1 VRSSPLFYWG
11 LIAFVLL
18 AAAAFRHWDPAM
30 AQRMRAI
37 AFDTYQQLSPREYDP
52 ATPIRIVDID
62 DASLAA
68 RGQWPWPRNDL
79 ANLVSHLEA
88 MGAVAIVFDMVFPE
102 PDRLSPEQIAKRFP
116 DDTTLLEAKRV
127 LSAAPTNDNAFAD
140 AIARAHVVLSFAG
153 VQGSAA
159 PRLPPLVAELEY
171 KGDDPRLFV
180 PAFKSAVVNLP
191 VLSEK
196 AAGSGFNNWIPEQ
209 DQVIRKL
216 PLLIRVG
223 DALYPSIAAE
233 GLRVAQGVSNYL
245 IVASGSDDEQAFGK
259 RTGITKILIG
269 DATVPTDGS
278 GQMWLRFT
286 HSDPR
291 RYISAQAVLDSTV
304 SPDAVK
310 GRIVLIGTSAAGLLD
325 VRATPLDPSMPGVEA
340 HAQAIEQ
347 MLGGDFLSRPDFAT
361 GGEIV
366 FTLLAGVLLALAVYY
381 TGAAIGAVIG
391 GIAVALVLV
400 VSFLAFSRA
409 GWLLDPSYP
418 TLTLSAVYL
427 AGSSYL
433 RLVTERDR
441 NRNRVKLQRIARE
454 MEAASQIQRSFLPSN
469 ELDGPLKNKFNLFA
483 TMKPAKDIGGDF
495 YDYFMVADN
504 KLGFAIGD
512 VSGKGVPAAL
522 FMSVS
527 RTVLRTIA
535 FEGGEPGDV
544 LARVNLILARDNS
557 EGMFVTLFYAILD
570 LDTGNLQISSAG
582 HDDLFLL
589 TGNDALEP
597 LQHTGPAVGLFEE
610 AQFHTLTRQLADGD
624 AVFVLTDGVTEAFN
638 IDGRVFT
645 VDRLETLLRRCRRS
659 DARTIVETVTREVTA
674 FSEGTEQSD
683 DITCLAVQF
692 RDQAYSVS
700 PP

>member
-1 VRSSPLFYWG
+1 MRSSPLFYWG

-18 AAAAFRHWDPAM
+18 AAAALRHWDPAM

-52 ATPIRIVDID
+52 ATPVRIVDID

-79 ANLVSHLEA
+79 ANLVSRLEA

-116 DDTTLLEAKRV
+116 EDATLLEAKKV

-153 VQGSAA
+153 VQGAA
-159 PRLPPLVAELEY
+159 PARLPPLVAELEY

-191 VLSEK
+191 LLSAK

-245 IVASGSDDEQAFGK
+245 VVTSGSDGEQAFGT
-259 RTGITKILIG
+259 RTGIAKILIG

-278 GQMWLRFT
+278 GQMWIRFT

-291 RYISAQAVLDSTV
+291 RYISAQTVLDSTV
-304 SPDAVK
+304 SPEAVK

-347 MLGGDFLSRPDFAT
+347 MLSGDFLSRPDFAT
-361 GGEIV
+361 GSEII
-366 FTLLAGVLLALAVYY
+366 FTLLAGLLLALAVYY
-381 TGAAIGAVIG
+381 TGAANGAVIG
-391 GIAVALVLV
+391 GIAVAMVLG
-400 VSFLAFSRA
+400 VSLLAFGRA

-441 NRNRVKLQRIARE
+441 NRNRMKLQRIARE
-454 MEAASQIQRSFLPSN
+454 MEAASQIQRSFLPSS
-469 ELDGPLKNKFNLFA
+469 ELEGPLDDKFNLFA

-495 YDYFMVADN
+495 YDYFMIADN

-527 RTVLRTIA
+527 RTVLRTVA
-535 FEGGEPGDV
+535 FEAGEPGDV
-544 LARVNLILARDNS
+544 LARVNVILARDNS

-570 LDTGNLQISSAG
+570 LDTGILQISSAG

-589 TGNDALEP
+589 TGTDGLEP

-610 AQFHTLTRQLADGD
+610 AQYQTLTRQLKSGD

-645 VDRLETLLRRCRRS
+645 VDRLERLLRRCKRS

-692 RDQAYSVS
+692 RD
-700 PP
+700 

>member
-1 VRSSPLFYWG
+1 
-11 LIAFVLL
+11 
-18 AAAAFRHWDPAM
+18 
-30 AQRMRAI
+30 
-37 AFDTYQQLSPREYDP
+37 
-52 ATPIRIVDID
+52 
-62 DASLAA
+62 
-68 RGQWPWPRNDL
+68 
-79 ANLVSHLEA
+79 
-88 MGAVAIVFDMVFPE
+88 
-102 PDRLSPEQIAKRFP
+102 
-116 DDTTLLEAKRV
+116 
-127 LSAAPTNDNAFAD
+127 
-140 AIARAHVVLSFAG
+140 
-153 VQGSAA
+153 
-159 PRLPPLVAELEY
+159 
-171 KGDDPRLFV
+171 
-180 PAFKSAVVNLP
+180 
-191 VLSEK
+191 
-196 AAGSGFNNWIPEQ
+196 
-209 DQVIRKL
+209 
-216 PLLIRVG
+216 
-223 DALYPSIAAE
+223 
-233 GLRVAQGVSNYL
+233 
-245 IVASGSDDEQAFGK
+245 
-259 RTGITKILIG
+259 
-269 DATVPTDGS
+269 
-278 GQMWLRFT
+278 
-286 HSDPR
+286 
-291 RYISAQAVLDSTV
+291 
-304 SPDAVK
+304 
-310 GRIVLIGTSAAGLLD
+310 
-325 VRATPLDPSMPGVEA
+325 
-340 HAQAIEQ
+340 

>member
-1 VRSSPLFYWG
+1 
-11 LIAFVLL
+11 
-18 AAAAFRHWDPAM
+18 M

-37 AFDTYQQLSPREYDP
+37 AFDTYQQLSPRQYDP
-52 ATPIRIVDID
+52 ATPVRIVDID

-79 ANLVSHLEA
+79 ANLLLRLNE

-102 PDRLSPEQIAKRFP
+102 PDRLSPEQIVKRLP
-116 DDTTLLEAKRV
+116 ADAALAEAKKV
-127 LSAAPTNDNAFAD
+127 LSAAPANDRAFAD
-140 AIARAHVVLSFAG
+140 AIASGGVVLAFAG
-153 VQGSAA
+153 VQRSG
-159 PRLPPLVAELEY
+159 PDRIPPSIAELEY

-191 VLSEK
+191 VLSAK

-223 DALYPSIAAE
+223 DVLYPSIAAE
-233 GLRVAQGVSNYL
+233 GLRVAQGISNYL
-245 IVASGSDDEQAFGK
+245 VVASGSGGAQSFGA

-291 RYISAQAVLDSTV
+291 RYISAQTVLDSTV
-304 SPDAVK
+304 APEAVK
-310 GRIVLIGTSAAGLLD
+310 GKIIVIGTSAAGLLD

-347 MLGGDFLSRPDFAT
+347 MLSGDFLSRPDFAT
-361 GGEIV
+361 GAEIV
-366 FTLLAGVLLALAVYY
+366 FTILTGFLLAFAVYY

-391 GIAVALVLV
+391 GIAAAMVLG
-400 VSFLAFSRA
+400 VSLFAFAHA
-409 GWLLDPSYP
+409 GWLIDPSYP

-427 AGSSYL
+427 AGTSYL
-433 RLVTERDR
+433 RLVTELER
-441 NRNRVKLQRIARE
+441 NRGRAKLQRIGRE
-454 MEAASQIQRSFLPSN
+454 MESASQIQRSFLPRDD
-469 ELDGPLKNKFNLFA
+469 LDGPLRDKFNLFA

-495 YDYFMVADN
+495 YDYFMIAEN

-535 FEGGEPGDV
+535 FEAGEPGDV
-544 LARVNLILARDNS
+544 LARVNVILARDNS

-570 LDTGNLQISSAG
+570 LDSGTLQISSAG

-589 TGNDALEP
+589 TGSDQLES

-610 AQFHTLTRQLADGD
+610 AQFTTLTRRLNSGD
-624 AVFVLTDGVTEAFN
+624 AIFVLTDGVTEAFN

-645 VDRLETLLRRCRRS
+645 VDRLERLLRRNKRT
-659 DARTIVETVTREVTA
+659 DAKTIVESVTREVTA

-692 RDQAYSVS
+692 QG
-700 PP
+700 